1 MRLMYPAEYDDFKKT
16 IADLCT
22 AVNRPFNDDLAR
34 VFWEDLRHSHLSA
47 IRERAK
53 YLRACGKTRFTS
65 NDLRPEPEKE
75 PPPAYKPAPTIS
87 WQERTGNASLL
98 RFLLSKGGV
107 REDLVA
113 QLVATKNKIV
123 AAAHDDDDAKELQG
137 VLLAA
142 FARVIA

>member
-1 MRLMYPAEYDDFKKT
+1 MRLMYPTDYDDFKQT

-34 VFWEDLRHSHLSA
+34 VFWEDLKHSHLSA
-47 IRERAK
+47 VRERAK

-65 NDLRPEPEKE
+65 NDLRPEPEVAQ
-75 PPPAYKPAPTIS
+75 PAPYKPQPTIS

-107 REDLVA
+107 REDLIPK
-113 QLVATKNKIV
+113 LVETKNKIV
-123 AAAHDDDDAKELQG
+123 ATAADGDDAKELQG

-142 FARVIA
+142 FAKVIA